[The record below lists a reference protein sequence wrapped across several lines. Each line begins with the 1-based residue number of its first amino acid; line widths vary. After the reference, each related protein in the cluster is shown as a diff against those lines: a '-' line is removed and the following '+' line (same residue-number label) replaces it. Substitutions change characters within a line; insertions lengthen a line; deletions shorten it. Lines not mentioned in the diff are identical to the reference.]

1 MKENHHEIIMKNI
14 DTLLKEKNISISKLE
29 KSLGISNGYISR
41 LRNGKYNFSL
51 DLFIKTC

>member
-29 KSLGISNGYISR
+29 KSLGISNVIFPDSVMENITFLLIY
-41 LRNGKYNFSL
+41 Y
-51 DLFIKTC
+51 